1 MAKKTIDDI
10 PDMLPLLSDAGGS
23 AADAVN
29 KDNKER
35 SFITKGEKI
44 HKWATYLSVDW
55 IFNASV
61 GAAFAYWGKFTE
73 MGRDW
78 WSKPINKMFETGLK
92 PFFKN
97 PEYLKESVKQ
107 GNTFMSIIA
116 GGMFTIPPLLVLEN
130 SKVKKS
136 IVKFFDKMI
145 YGKDKVENDPKFQQA
160 YEEIKEAPK
169 KDFWTGMTSR
179 FAALAP
185 LLALVLIKPTKEIL
199 VKNLFT
205 PVGEA
210 SKFVVSKVG
219 LPAERLF
226 KKFPEEAKRAE
237 RWKYI
242 HEDAIAMDL
251 SFGLPYA
258 VLHSITYN
266 MFAGFKGKKKPKG
279 EEKAPEQ
286 INIPAAPIENTIVA
300 DASAPTTKFA
310 EKKDIAATVDASHA
324 ASIANRRIEAEA
336 APTVTV

>member
-1 MAKKTIDDI
+1 MAKKTLSDI
-10 PDMLPLLSDAGGS
+10 PDVLPLLSDAGGS

-29 KDNKER
+29 ANNKDR
-35 SFITKGEKI
+35 TFVTKGEKI

-55 IFNASV
+55 VFNATV
-61 GAAFAYWGKFTE
+61 GAIFAYWGKFTE
-73 MGRDW
+73 SGHRMWRD
-78 WSKPINKMFETGLK
+78 PINKGFETVLK

-160 YEEIKEAPK
+160 YDEIHEAPK

-185 LLALVLIKPTKEIL
+185 LLALVLIPQTKDLL
-199 VKNLFT
+199 VKYLFT
-205 PVGEA
+205 PVGKG
-210 SKFVVSKVG
+210 SKFALSKVG

-226 KKFPEEAKRAE
+226 KKFPEAERAE
-237 RWKYI
+237 RWKYV
-242 HEDAIAMDL
+242 HEDAVAMDL

-266 MFAGFKGKKKPKG
+266 AFANMKGKKKDKKEESVPDAAPKS
-279 EEKAPEQ
+279 EPT
-286 INIPAAPIENTIVA
+286 INIATVTEAPTDKKFTEQVAPATSHVA
-300 DASAPTTKFA
+300 D
-310 EKKDIAATVDASHA
+310 IAT
-324 ASIANRRIEAEA
+324 RRAEAEA
-336 APTVTV
+336 APNVSV

>member
-29 KDNKER
+29 ADQGKKKFVTAGER
-35 SFITKGEKI
+35 I
-44 HKWATYLSVDW
+44 HKWGTYLSVDW
-55 IFNASV
+55 IFNATV
-61 GAAFAYWGKFTE
+61 GVAFAYWGKFTE
-73 MGRDW
+73 SGQRM
-78 WSKPINKMFETGLK
+78 WSGPITKGFTKILSHCMKDEQL
-92 PFFKN
+92 
-97 PEYLKESVKQ
+97 ERSVGK
-107 GNTFMSIIA
+107 GNLFMSIIA
-116 GGMFTIPPLLVLEN
+116 GGMFTIPPLMVLEN

-185 LLALVLIKPTKEIL
+185 LLAIVLIPKTQKLSDKYFFNHISKASAKVATKLGFSAEKTFQGVKEVGGKKPWE
-199 VKNLFT
+199 
-205 PVGEA
+205 
-210 SKFVVSKVG
+210 FV
-219 LPAERLF
+219 
-226 KKFPEEAKRAE
+226 
-237 RWKYI
+237 
-242 HEDAIAMDL
+242 HEGVAMDA
-251 SFGLPYA
+251 GLGIPYA
-258 VLHSITYN
+258 ILHAFTYN
-266 MFAGFKGKKKPKG
+266 LFAGFKGKKKPKG